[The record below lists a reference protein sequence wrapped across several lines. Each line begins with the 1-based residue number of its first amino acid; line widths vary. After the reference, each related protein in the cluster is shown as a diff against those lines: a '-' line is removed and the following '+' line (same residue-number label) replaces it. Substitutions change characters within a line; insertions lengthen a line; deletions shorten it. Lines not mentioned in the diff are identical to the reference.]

1 MKLIKGD
8 SVKVVAGKD
17 KGKIGKI
24 LSVYQDDQKV
34 LVENI
39 NQYKRHLKKKTQNDS
54 SQIVT
59 LTKPLPVSNVSLIC
73 PKCNKMARVGFKI
86 EKEKKIRFCKKCGK
100 SLT

>member
-24 LSVYQDDQKV
+24 SKVYSKDDKV
-34 LVENI
+34 LVENV
-39 NQYKRHLKKKTQNDS
+39 NQYKRHLKKRSQNEE

-73 PKCNKMARVGFKI
+73 PKCNRLTRVGF
-86 EKEKKIRFCKKCGK
+86 ETKKDKKVRVCKKCK
-100 SLT
+100 KEID